1 MIIWGD
7 KIGIE
12 PCDGFRAAHIAGKD
26 IVTVDVNR
34 VNEVAKHASRV
45 IYNALDKKAVDIL
58 IHSNARKKICYP
70 FVSFQNEFLEL
81 TDIYESYSECNDVT
95 QNNAYRL
102 MSLLVNRAVLATN
115 WSIDQAWS
123 NRINGGIPQIGIE
136 TKSYSRIVVEVEKGT
151 LSSIYGIAKIS
162 DKLWSKGYYIE
173 GVSNYNNTRGSCI
186 VGIGKAMAD
195 ELSNKNKEEV
205 LNILQYETRGKVKN
219 AEIIDT

>member
-1 MIIWGD
+1 M
-7 KIGIE
+7 
-12 PCDGFRAAHIAGKD
+12 
-26 IVTVDVNR
+26 
-34 VNEVAKHASRV
+34 
-45 IYNALDKKAVDIL
+45 
-58 IHSNARKKICYP
+58 
-70 FVSFQNEFLEL
+70 
-81 TDIYESYSECNDVT
+81 T

-136 TKSYSRIVVEVEKGT
+136 TKSYSRRVVEVEKGT

-186 VGIGKAMAD
+186 V
-195 ELSNKNKEEV
+195 
-205 LNILQYETRGKVKN
+205 
-219 AEIIDT
+219 